1 MQGAG
6 KARFARRWGAVAT
19 LLLPVW
25 VCVIACE
32 EPPSVEPAPP
42 SPIAILASTE
52 SGAVP
57 LEVEFAA
64 YCPDDTPLPDGLYAW
79 DFGDDTVGEGP
90 LVRHTYTEPG
100 WHTVR
105 LCVTT
110 VEGDELPCDTV
121 AIHALEPPPDEPEPP
136 SPPANEEPIAVADV
150 DATSPVEG
158 TLVTLD
164 GTGSYDPDGG
174 PQSLTYAWT
183 QTAGESVTG
192 DPQFDPNA
200 AQPQFTAPAYTG
212 DPQRDELTFSLTAYD
227 GADYSDPDT
236 VTITVTRFEPP
247 PDQRTAD
254 MPDSWLVLY
263 NLNHADSVAW
273 KDWYLAQWDIRTEH
287 ALGLDADPN
296 LERIHK
302 DDFRDDIF
310 LPVRDYLDG
319 NPDIAARIMGIL
331 VGYRVPGNFYQDA
344 NTPIFQGG
352 GGWSVACKL
361 QDLDPNNLDEVR
373 TANPHYFSAR
383 LGPVADRLTKAT
395 LAVDTYLTA
404 RIDAPTLD
412 DAKALTL
419 RAQAIRSATDAL
431 PAAERLYYDYLDVGA
446 AGGDEWGTLRLTVED
461 VDFNDPAWRFPWQA
475 FESDG
480 AGEQPTPNCALR
492 FCYYRLTGWNLAD
505 FSGTPAGTRILGF
518 ALNSWGAT
526 TVRSTTDHDARY
538 VPNALV
544 NGGFAAAI
552 GATAEPTTTASP
564 KPSTIVWCL
573 AEGRTTAEAF
583 FHSNYYT
590 AWMWELTGDP
600 LLLVPRWFEP

>member
-1 MQGAG
+1 MQRAG
-6 KARFARRWGAVAT
+6 TALPARRWGAVGT
-19 LLLPVW
+19 VLLPVW
-25 VCVIACE
+25 LCVVGCE
-32 EPPSVEPAPP
+32 EPPSVESDLPP
-42 SPIAILASTE
+42 EIAILASSE
-52 SGAVP
+52 SGVVP

-64 YCPDDTPLPDGLYAW
+64 YCLDNGSLPDGLYAW
-79 DFGDDTVGEGP
+79 NFGDGAAGEGP
-90 LVRHTYTEPG
+90 LVRHTYREQG
-100 WHTVR
+100 WYTVT

-121 AIHALEPPPDEPEPP
+121 AIHALEPP
-136 SPPANEEPIAVADV
+136 ANERPVAIADADE
-150 DATSPVEG
+150 TSPVEG

-174 PQSLTYAWT
+174 PQPLTYAWT
-183 QTAGESVTG
+183 QTAGEWIAG

-200 AQPQFTAPAYTG
+200 AQPQFTAPPYTG
-212 DPQRDELTFSLTAYD
+212 DPQHDELTFSLIVYD
-227 GADYSDPDT
+227 GADYSEPDT
-236 VTITVTRFEPP
+236 VTVTVKRYEPL

-273 KDWYLAQWDIRTEH
+273 KDWYLDQWDIPAEH

-310 LPVRDYLDG
+310 LPVRAYLDG
-319 NPDIAARIMGIL
+319 NPDVAARIMGIL
-331 VGYRVPGNFYQDA
+331 VGYRVPGNFYQDP
-344 NTPIFQGG
+344 NTPTLQGG

-361 QDLDPNNLDEVR
+361 QDLDPNNLDDVR

-383 LGPVADRLTKAT
+383 LGPLADRLTKAT
-395 LAVDTYLTA
+395 LAADTYLTA

-431 PAAERLYYDYLDVGA
+431 PSAERLYYDYLDVGA
-446 AGGDEWGTLRLTVED
+446 AGGDEWGTLRLTVQD
-461 VDFNDPAWRFPWQA
+461 PNFNDPPWRFPWQA

-480 AGEQPTPNCALR
+480 AGEEPTPNCALR
-492 FCYYRLTGWNLAD
+492 FCYYRLTGWDQAD
-505 FSGTPAGTRILGF
+505 WSGTPAGTRILGF
-518 ALNSWGAT
+518 ARNSWGAT

-583 FHSNYYT
+583 FHSNYYA
-590 AWMWELTGDP
+590 AWMWELVGDP
-600 LLLVPRWFEP
+600 LLFVPRWFEP